1 MKFIRAKNIR
11 STPVTVIQTASAA
24 GTTAATNIAIPGITI
39 NDRLAGVF
47 LLNRDATAANIN
59 IGSVLS
65 EASITSDG
73 NIQLSTTN
81 STGDALMVIWQTG
94 TV

>member
-1 MKFIRAKNIR
+1 MKYVRPRNLVTAGSTVLR
-11 STPVTVIQTASAA
+11 SASAA
-24 GTTAATNIAIPGITI
+24 GTTAATNIAITGIKTS
-39 NDRLAGVF
+39 DALAAVF

-59 IGSVLS
+59 IGSVQS

-81 STGDALMVIWQTG
+81 STGDTLLVFWQPS

>member
-1 MKFIRAKNIR
+1 VKYIRPKNLVTAGSTVLR
-11 STPVTVIQTASAA
+11 SATAA
-24 GTTAATNIAIPGITI
+24 GTTAATNIAISGIKTS
-39 NDRLAGVF
+39 DVLAAVL

-81 STGDALMVIWQTG
+81 STGDTLIVFWQPSTL
-94 TV
+94 

>member
-1 MKFIRAKNIR
+1 MKYVRPRNLVTAG
-11 STPVTVIQTASAA
+11 STVLRTASAA
-24 GTTAATNIAIPGITI
+24 GAAAATNIAITGIKTS
-39 NDRLAGVF
+39 DALAGVF

-73 NIQLSTTN
+73 NIQLSTST
-81 STGDALMVIWQTG
+81 STGDTLLVFWQPS